1 MKLLNNG
8 QMGIYIDSEYV
19 DTLKTPEMIEDEL
32 DNVALGNFEPVVR
45 DNDTVVDPVDYIAY
59 LKSRKEQLN
68 ELISKHELDIIEKE
82 TNIDNLQT
90 PIAPVTPIKLVA
102 ANESE
107 VDELT
112 AKLKHSAKIIKN
124 LMLYTKDV
132 KLDTKSDIKPD
143 IKPDDEVVY
152 TGDLDM
158 TASAS
163 NASIKGVFGD
173 VVREMSS
180 GNKVSKF
187 TNVAVARGLLGDERA
202 RAVIDELYTEGTF
215 DEFITRLGE
224 VTIDFS
230 KTSIDEP

>member
-90 PIAPVTPIKLVA
+90 PIDNLQTPIAPVTPIKLVA

-112 AKLKHSAKIIKN
+112 AKLKQSAKIIKN

-132 KLDTKSDIKPD
+132 KSDTKQDVKPD
-143 IKPDDEVVY
+143 VKSDDGVVY

-180 GNKVSKF
+180 GNKVSK
-187 TNVAVARGLLGDERA
+187 
-202 RAVIDELYTEGTF
+202 YTEGTF